1 VQPSKGFAE
10 LWRGVAYPWE
20 CDHMGHMN
28 VQHHMVKAVEAAGW
42 LQHRIGLA
50 PATAGRERRGL
61 VPSADYLRF
70 HREVRAG
77 DILLGRGAVLEV
89 GDSGLRYALEMIDAA
104 TDEVCVT
111 SHVTATHASMDTG
124 EPIAWSAAERQG
136 AMALTGEWSGDL
148 APRTPLP
155 DSGLAERADIA
166 ADRRDG
172 FVDSYRGL
180 VHAWECDRFGLMTA
194 AGFMARFSYA
204 VWHVGAAVGV
214 GPAFYRDGNVT
225 AGLYYHLRY
234 HRLVH
239 AGDALEMVSALVEH
253 SDRRHRFLHKLYD
266 ATSGALVASD
276 DTMGINIDP
285 QTRRPIPWPPE
296 VAAKSR
302 ALQVKV
308 TA

>member
-1 VQPSKGFAE
+1 
-10 LWRGVAYPWE
+10 
-20 CDHMGHMN
+20 MGHMN
-28 VQHHMVKAVEAAGW
+28 VQHHMTKAVEAAGW

-50 PATAGRERRGL
+50 PAVAGRERSGL
-61 VPSADYLRF
+61 VPAEDYLRF

-77 DILLGRGAVLEV
+77 DILVAHGAVLEV
-89 GDSGLRYALEMIDAA
+89 GEAGLRYALELIDAA
-104 TDEVCVT
+104 TEEVCVT
-111 SHVTATHASMDTG
+111 SHVTATHASMDSG
-124 EPIAWSAAERQG
+124 EPIAWSPAERQG
-136 AMALTGEWSGDL
+136 AVALTRDWSGDT

-155 DSGLAERADIA
+155 DPALARRADID

-172 FVDSYRGL
+172 FVDTYRGL
-180 VHAWECDRFGLMTA
+180 VHAWECDRFGLLTA
-194 AGFMARFSYA
+194 SGVMARFSYA

-234 HRLVH
+234 HHQVH
-239 AGDALEMVSALVEH
+239 VGDALTMVSALVEH

-266 ATSGALVASD
+266 VTTGALVASD

-285 QTRRPIPWPPE
+285 KTRRPIPWPDD

-302 ALQVKV
+302 TLQVKV
-308 TA
+308 PA